1 MYQSLFFNKFAGLR
15 PTTLVKERLW
25 HRFFPVNFVKFLKT
39 PFLQQISGR
48 LLLYILVLMMRSIVL
63 RGFEIKKKW
72 KGNTKNKESTL

>member
-63 RGFEIKKKW
+63 RGMK
-72 KGNTKNKESTL
+72 

>member
-1 MYQSLFFNKFAGLR
+1 MYQSLFFDKFAGLR

-63 RGFEIKKKW
+63 RGLK
-72 KGNTKNKESTL
+72 

>member
-63 RGFEIKKKW
+63 RGLK
-72 KGNTKNKESTL
+72 